1 LTHGTLFKK
10 KGGMQPADARGQKV
24 KYNTTMKFF
33 QEITARER
41 HRKIL
46 GLIRN
51 HWGKLAIAMVCM
63 ALISGSTA
71 TLAFLIKNILD
82 DIFIAQNGG
91 MLKLVTIVVL
101 GVSLVRGVAILAKE
115 YFMNYVGQSIITSLR
130 NELYGSI
137 QDLSL
142 SFFQKERTGVLMS
155 RITNDVT
162 LIQSMVSTSVTA
174 AIEHVFTI
182 AGLTGVIL
190 YRDWKLAVVALVVVP
205 VAFYP
210 IVKLGRRVRKVST
223 GTQESVGELNTFLH
237 ETFAGAKIIK
247 AFGREEYEKQRFF
260 KKSWDLF
267 RFEMKKV
274 KAKALSSP
282 VTDIC
287 GGFGIA
293 AVVWYGGHSV
303 IQGHSTTG
311 NFISFLTAVMLLYE
325 PLKKLSK
332 LNNTV
337 QEGMAALDRVFEIIE
352 VEPEIKDRDGA
363 VELACSAH
371 RVSFENMTFSYGED
385 PVLKDICLTA
395 EPGEVIALVGMS
407 GGGKSTFINLIPRF
421 YDVTEGRI
429 SIDGTDIR
437 DVTIASLRSHI
448 AMVTQDAILFNES
461 IRDNIAYGNSDAS
474 WEDIVA
480 ASKAAYAYK
489 FIMSLPDG
497 FDTRIGELGSRLSG
511 GEKQRL
517 CIARALL
524 KDAPI
529 LLLDE
534 ATSAL
539 DTEAEKVVQDALEN
553 LMKGRTTFVIAH
565 RLSTIQHADRILVV
579 SKGEIVEEGRHDV
592 LLAKGGE
599 YARLHAMQFAGRRVE
614 DKKDM

>member
-1 LTHGTLFKK
+1 
-10 KGGMQPADARGQKV
+10 
-24 KYNTTMKFF
+24 MKFI
-33 QEITARER
+33 QELTAGQR

-51 HWGKLAIAMVCM
+51 NWMKLGISMVCM

-71 TLAFLIKNILD
+71 ALAFLIKNILD
-82 DIFIAQNGG
+82 DIFIAQNGV
-91 MLKLVTIVVL
+91 MLKVVTFVVL
-101 GVSLVRGVAILAKE
+101 GVSLVRGVAVLAKE
-115 YFMNYVGQSIITSLR
+115 YFMNNVGQSIITTLR
-130 NELYGSI
+130 NELYGTI

-182 AGLTGVIL
+182 IGLTGVII
-190 YRDWKLAVVALVVVP
+190 YRDWKLALVALVVVP

-223 GTQESVGELNTFLH
+223 GTQQSVGELNTFLH

-247 AFGREEYEKQRFF
+247 AFGREEYEKQRFY

-282 VTDIC
+282 VTDVC
-287 GGFGIA
+287 GGLGIA
-293 AVVWYGGHSV
+293 AVVWYGGHGV
-303 IQGHSTTG
+303 INGTSTTG
-311 NFISFLTAVMLLYE
+311 TFLSFLTAVMLLYE

-337 QEGMAALDRVFEIIE
+337 QEGLAALDRVFEIIE
-352 VEPEIKDRDGA
+352 MDPEITDSPGA
-363 VELACSAH
+363 VELSPGSH
-371 RVSFENMTFSYGED
+371 RVAFENVSFSYGED
-385 PVLKDICLTA
+385 PVLKGVDLCA

-421 YDVTEGRI
+421 YDVTGGRI
-429 SIDGTDIR
+429 AIDGTDIR
-437 DVTIASLRSHI
+437 KVTLASLRSRI

-461 IRDNIAYGNSDAS
+461 IRDNIAYGNSDAT

-480 ASKAAYAYK
+480 ASKAAYAYR
-489 FIMSLPDG
+489 FIMALPDG

-579 SKGEIVEEGRHDV
+579 SKGEIVEEGRHDD
-592 LLAKGGE
+592 LLARDGE
-599 YARLHAMQFAGRRVE
+599 YARLHTMQFSRRRAGE
-614 DKKDM
+614 KT

>member
-1 LTHGTLFKK
+1 
-10 KGGMQPADARGQKV
+10 M
-24 KYNTTMKFF
+24 
-33 QEITARER
+33 TAGER

-46 GLIRN
+46 RLIRN
-51 HWGKLAIAMVCM
+51 SWAKLGISMVCM

-71 TLAFLIKNILD
+71 ALAFLIKNILD
-82 DIFIAQNGG
+82 DIFIAQNGV
-91 MLKLVTIVVL
+91 MLKVVTFVVL
-101 GVSLVRGVAILAKE
+101 GVSLVRGVAVLAKE
-115 YFMNYVGQSIITSLR
+115 YFMNNVGQTIITTLR
-130 NELYGSI
+130 NELYGTI

-162 LIQSMVSTSVTA
+162 LIQAMVSTSVTA

-182 AGLTGVIL
+182 IGLTGVII
-190 YRDWKLAVVALVVVP
+190 YRDWKLALVALVVVP

-223 GTQESVGELNTFLH
+223 GTQQSVGELNTFLH

-247 AFGREEYEKQRFF
+247 AFGREEYEKQRFY

-282 VTDIC
+282 VTDVC
-287 GGFGIA
+287 GGLGIA
-293 AVVWYGGHSV
+293 AVVWYGGHGV
-303 IQGHSTTG
+303 IKGTSTTG
-311 NFISFLTAVMLLYE
+311 TFLSFLTAVMLLYE

-337 QEGMAALDRVFEIIE
+337 QEGLAALDRVFEIIE
-352 VEPEIKDRDGA
+352 MEPEITDRPGA
-363 VELACSAH
+363 VELSPSSH
-371 RVSFENMTFSYGED
+371 RVAFEDVTFSYGED
-385 PVLKDICLTA
+385 PVLKGINLSAD
-395 EPGEVIALVGMS
+395 PGEVIALVGMS

-421 YDVTEGRI
+421 YDVTSGRI
-429 SIDGTDIR
+429 AIDDVDIR
-437 DVTIASLRSHI
+437 NVTLASLRSRI

-461 IRDNIAYGNSDAS
+461 IRDNIAYGNSDAT

-480 ASKAAYAYK
+480 ASKAAYAYR

-565 RLSTIQHADRILVV
+565 RLSTIQHADRIVVV
-579 SKGEIVEEGRHDV
+579 SKGEIVEEGKHDE
-592 LLAKGGE
+592 LLARDGE
-599 YARLHAMQFAGRRVE
+599 YARLHTMQFARRRAGE
-614 DKKDM
+614 KS

>member
-1 LTHGTLFKK
+1 
-10 KGGMQPADARGQKV
+10 MQPADARGQKV

-407 GGGKSTFINLIPRF
+407 GGGNPPSSTSFP
-421 YDVTEGRI
+421 
-429 SIDGTDIR
+429 
-437 DVTIASLRSHI
+437 
-448 AMVTQDAILFNES
+448 
-461 IRDNIAYGNSDAS
+461 
-474 WEDIVA
+474 
-480 ASKAAYAYK
+480 
-489 FIMSLPDG
+489 
-497 FDTRIGELGSRLSG
+497 GS
-511 GEKQRL
+511 
-517 CIARALL
+517 
-524 KDAPI
+524 
-529 LLLDE
+529 
-534 ATSAL
+534 
-539 DTEAEKVVQDALEN
+539 
-553 LMKGRTTFVIAH
+553 M
-565 RLSTIQHADRILVV
+565 
-579 SKGEIVEEGRHDV
+579 
-592 LLAKGGE
+592 
-599 YARLHAMQFAGRRVE
+599 M
-614 DKKDM
+614 

>member
-1 LTHGTLFKK
+1 
-10 KGGMQPADARGQKV
+10 MQPADARGQKV
-24 KYNTTMKFF
+24 KYKTTMKFF

>member
-1 LTHGTLFKK
+1 
-10 KGGMQPADARGQKV
+10 
-24 KYNTTMKFF
+24 MKFF
-33 QEITARER
+33 QKPSARER
-41 HRKIL
+41 FRKIF
-46 GLIRN
+46 GLIRSN
-51 HWGKLAIAMVCM
+51 WLKLAIAMVCM
-63 ALISGSTA
+63 ALIAGSTA
-71 TLAFLIKNILD
+71 ALAFLIKNILD
-82 DIFIAQNGG
+82 DIFIAQNGE
-91 MLKLVTIVVL
+91 MLKLVVIVVVV
-101 GVSLVRGVAILAKE
+101 VSLVRGVAVFSKE
-115 YFMNYVGQSIITSLR
+115 YFMNYVGHHIITTLR
-130 NELYGSI
+130 NDLYGNI
-137 QDLSL
+137 QNQSL
-142 SFFQKERTGVLMS
+142 DFFQKSRTGVLMS
-155 RITNDVT
+155 RITSDVT
-162 LIQSMVSTSVTA
+162 LVQSMVSTSVTA

-182 AGLTGVIL
+182 VGLTGVIL

-210 IVKLGRRVRKVST
+210 IVRLGRRVRKVST

-274 KAKALSSP
+274 MAKALSSP
-282 VTDIC
+282 VTDVC
-287 GGFGIA
+287 GGLGIA

-303 IQGHSTTG
+303 INGNSSTGT
-311 NFISFLTAVMLLYE
+311 FFSFMTAVMLLYE

-337 QEGMAALDRVFEIIE
+337 QEGLAAVDRVFEIIE
-352 VEPEIKDRDGA
+352 AEPEIKDFPGA
-363 VELACSAH
+363 VVLKNNTH
-371 RVSFENMTFSYGED
+371 RVSFEDMTFSYGTE
-385 PVLKDICLTA
+385 PVLKNINLCA

-421 YDVTEGRI
+421 YEVTGGRI
-429 SIDGTDIR
+429 AIDGIDIR
-437 DVTIASLRSHI
+437 KITVASLRSSI

-461 IRDNIAYGNSDAS
+461 IRDNIAYGNSDAT

-480 ASKAAYAYK
+480 ASKAAYAYN
-489 FIMSLPDG
+489 FIMGLPDG

-524 KDAPI
+524 KNAPI

-553 LMKGRTTFVIAH
+553 LMRGRTTFVIAH

-579 SKGEIVEEGRHDV
+579 SKGEIVEEGRHDS
-592 LLAKGGE
+592 LLDRKGE
-599 YARLHAMQFAGRRVE
+599 YSRLHSMQFSGRRRS
-614 DKKDM
+614 DSD

>member
-1 LTHGTLFKK
+1 
-10 KGGMQPADARGQKV
+10 
-24 KYNTTMKFF
+24 MKFF

-247 AFGREEYEKQRFF
+247 AFGREEYEKHRFF

>member
-1 LTHGTLFKK
+1 
-10 KGGMQPADARGQKV
+10 M
-24 KYNTTMKFF
+24 
-33 QEITARER
+33 TAGER

-46 GLIRN
+46 RLIRN
-51 HWGKLAIAMVCM
+51 SWAKLGISMVCM

-71 TLAFLIKNILD
+71 ALAFLIKNILD
-82 DIFIAQNGG
+82 DIFIAQNGV
-91 MLKLVTIVVL
+91 MLKVVTFVVL
-101 GVSLVRGVAILAKE
+101 GVSLVRGVAVLAKE
-115 YFMNYVGQSIITSLR
+115 YFMNNVGQTIITTLR
-130 NELYGSI
+130 NELYGTI

-162 LIQSMVSTSVTA
+162 LIQAMVSTSVTA

-182 AGLTGVIL
+182 IGLTGVII
-190 YRDWKLAVVALVVVP
+190 YRDWKLALVALVVVP

-223 GTQESVGELNTFLH
+223 GTQQSVGELNTFLH

-247 AFGREEYEKQRFF
+247 AFGREEYEKQRFY

-282 VTDIC
+282 VTDVC
-287 GGFGIA
+287 GGLGIA
-293 AVVWYGGHSV
+293 AVVWYGGHGV
-303 IQGHSTTG
+303 IKGTSTTG
-311 NFISFLTAVMLLYE
+311 TFLSFLTAVMLLYE

-337 QEGMAALDRVFEIIE
+337 QEGLAALDRVFEIIE
-352 VEPEIKDRDGA
+352 MEPEITDRPGA
-363 VELACSAH
+363 VELSPSSH
-371 RVSFENMTFSYGED
+371 RVAFEDVTFSYGED
-385 PVLKDICLTA
+385 PVLKGINLSAD
-395 EPGEVIALVGMS
+395 PGEVIALVGMS

-421 YDVTEGRI
+421 YDVTSGRI
-429 SIDGTDIR
+429 AIDDVDIR
-437 DVTIASLRSHI
+437 NVTLASLRSRI

-461 IRDNIAYGNSDAS
+461 IRDNIAYGNSDAT

-480 ASKAAYAYK
+480 ASKAAYAYR

-565 RLSTIQHADRILVV
+565 RLSTIQHADRIVVV
-579 SKGEIVEEGRHDV
+579 SKGEIVEEGKHDEV
-592 LLAKGGE
+592 LARDGE
-599 YARLHAMQFAGRRVE
+599 DARLHTVQFARRRAGE
-614 DKKDM
+614 KS

>member
-1 LTHGTLFKK
+1 
-10 KGGMQPADARGQKV
+10 
-24 KYNTTMKFF
+24 MKFF
-33 QEITARER
+33 QELITGER

-51 HWGKLAIAMVCM
+51 NWMKLGVAMVCM
-63 ALISGSTA
+63 TLISGSTA
-71 TLAFLIKNILD
+71 SLAFLIKNILD
-82 DIFIAQNGG
+82 DIFIAQNGE
-91 MLKLVTIVVL
+91 MLKLVTFVVL
-101 GVSLVRGVAILAKE
+101 GVSLVRGVAILGKE
-115 YFMNYVGQSIITSLR
+115 YLMNNVGQGIITTLR

-174 AIEHVFTI
+174 AIEHMFTI
-182 AGLTGVIL
+182 IGLTGVLI
-190 YRDWKLAVVALVVVP
+190 YRDWQLALVALVVVP

-247 AFGREEYEKQRFF
+247 AFGREEYEKQRFY
-260 KKSWDLF
+260 KRSWDLF
-267 RFEMKKV
+267 GFEMKKV

-282 VTDIC
+282 VTDVC
-287 GGFGIA
+287 GGLGIA
-293 AVVWYGGHSV
+293 AVVWYGGHGV
-303 IQGHSTTG
+303 INGTSTTG
-311 NFISFLTAVMLLYE
+311 TFLSFLTAVMLLYE

-337 QEGMAALDRVFEIIE
+337 QEGLAALDRVFEIIE
-352 VEPEIKDRDGA
+352 MEPEIKDCDGA
-363 VELACSAH
+363 VAFTPGSH
-371 RVSFENMTFSYGED
+371 RVAFENVTFSYGEE
-385 PVLKDICLTA
+385 PVLKGIDLVA

-421 YDVTEGRI
+421 YEVTSGRI
-429 SIDGTDIR
+429 AIDGIDIR
-437 DVTIASLRSHI
+437 KATTESLRSRI

-461 IRDNIAYGNSDAS
+461 IRDNIAYGNSDAT

-489 FIMSLPDG
+489 FIMGLPEG

-565 RLSTIQHADRILVV
+565 RLSTIQHADRILVM
-579 SKGEIVEEGRHDV
+579 SKGEIVEEGRHEA
-592 LLAKGGE
+592 LLAKDGE
-599 YARLHAMQFAGRRVE
+599 YARLHSMQFARRRTGE
-614 DKKDM
+614 KM

>member
-1 LTHGTLFKK
+1 
-10 KGGMQPADARGQKV
+10 
-24 KYNTTMKFF
+24 MK
-33 QEITARER
+33 
-41 HRKIL
+41 L
-46 GLIRN
+46 GIS
-51 HWGKLAIAMVCM
+51 MVCM

-71 TLAFLIKNILD
+71 ALAFLIKNILD
-82 DIFIAQNGG
+82 DIFIAQNGV
-91 MLKLVTIVVL
+91 MLKVVTFVVL
-101 GVSLVRGVAILAKE
+101 GVSLVRGVAVLAKE
-115 YFMNYVGQSIITSLR
+115 YFMNNVGQSIITTLR
-130 NELYGSI
+130 NELYGTI

-182 AGLTGVIL
+182 IGLTGVII
-190 YRDWKLAVVALVVVP
+190 YRDWKLALVALVVVP

-223 GTQESVGELNTFLH
+223 GTQQSVGELNTFLH

-247 AFGREEYEKQRFF
+247 AFGREEYEKQRFY

-282 VTDIC
+282 VTDVC
-287 GGFGIA
+287 GGLGIA
-293 AVVWYGGHSV
+293 AVVWYGGHGV
-303 IQGHSTTG
+303 INGTSTTG
-311 NFISFLTAVMLLYE
+311 TFLSFLTAVMLLYE

-337 QEGMAALDRVFEIIE
+337 QEGLAALDRVFEIIE
-352 VEPEIKDRDGA
+352 MDPEITDSPGA
-363 VELACSAH
+363 VELSPGSH
-371 RVSFENMTFSYGED
+371 RVAFENVSFSYGED
-385 PVLKDICLTA
+385 PVLKGVDLCA

-421 YDVTEGRI
+421 YDVTGGRI
-429 SIDGTDIR
+429 AIDGTDIR
-437 DVTIASLRSHI
+437 KVTLASLRSRI

-461 IRDNIAYGNSDAS
+461 IRDNIAYGNSDAT

-480 ASKAAYAYK
+480 ASKAAYAYR
-489 FIMSLPDG
+489 FIMALPDG

-579 SKGEIVEEGRHDV
+579 SKGEIVEEGRHDD
-592 LLAKGGE
+592 LLARDGE
-599 YARLHAMQFAGRRVE
+599 YARLHTMQFSRRRAGE
-614 DKKDM
+614 KT

>member
-1 LTHGTLFKK
+1 MRLLKELTQ
-10 KGGMQPADARGQKV
+10 GG
-24 KYNTTMKFF
+24 
-33 QEITARER
+33 R
-41 HRKIL
+41 HQKIL

-51 HWGKLAIAMVCM
+51 KWAGLAVAMVSM
-63 ALISGSTA
+63 GLISVSTA
-71 TLAFLIKNILD
+71 ALAFLIKNILD
-82 DIFIAQNGG
+82 DIFIAKNET
-91 MLKLVTIVVL
+91 MLKIVVL
-101 GVSLVRGVAILAKE
+101 VVVVLSVVRGFAVFAKE
-115 YFMNYVGQSIITSLR
+115 YFMNHVGQHIITTLR
-130 NELYGSI
+130 NDLYANI
-137 QDLSL
+137 QDQSL
-142 SFFQKERTGVLMS
+142 AFFQKARTGVLMS

-162 LIQSMVSTSVTA
+162 LIQSMVSNAVTA
-174 AIEHVFTI
+174 AIEHVFTVV
-182 AGLTGVIL
+182 ALMGVIL
-190 YRDWKLAVVALVVVP
+190 YRDWRLAVVALVVVP

-210 IVKLGRRVRKVST
+210 IIRLGRRVRKVST
-223 GTQESVGELNTFLH
+223 GTQESVAELNTFLH

-247 AFGREEYEKQRFF
+247 AFGREEYEKGRFF

-267 RFEMKKV
+267 AFEMKKV
-274 KAKALSSP
+274 IAKAFSAP
-282 VTDIC
+282 ITDVC
-287 GGFGIA
+287 GGLGIA

-303 IQGHSTTG
+303 ISGASTPG

-337 QEGMAALDRVFEIIE
+337 QEGMAALDRVFDVIE
-352 VEPEIKDRDGA
+352 AKPEILDSPEAK
-363 VELACSAH
+363 ELTGRKH
-371 RVSFENMTFSYGED
+371 RVSFDGVTFAYGKD
-385 PVLKDICLTA
+385 PVLKGVHLSA

-421 YDVTEGRI
+421 YDVTGGAIR
-429 SIDGTDIR
+429 IDGTDIR
-437 DVTIASLRSHI
+437 DVTLSSLRSRI

-480 ASKAAYAYK
+480 AAKAAYAYD
-489 FIMSLPDG
+489 FIMRLPDG

-511 GEKQRL
+511 GEKQRI

-539 DTEAEKVVQDALEN
+539 DTEAEKVVQSALEN

-565 RLSTIQHADRILVV
+565 RLSTIQHADRIVVV
-579 SKGEIVEEGRHDV
+579 SKGEIVEEGGHAD
-592 LLAKGGE
+592 LLEKEGE
-599 YARLHAMQFAGRRVE
+599 YARLHAMQFAPAE
-614 DKKDM
+614 IPEEE

>member
-1 LTHGTLFKK
+1 
-10 KGGMQPADARGQKV
+10 M
-24 KYNTTMKFF
+24 
-33 QEITARER
+33 TAGER

-46 GLIRN
+46 RLIRN
-51 HWGKLAIAMVCM
+51 SWAKLGISMVCM

-71 TLAFLIKNILD
+71 ALAFLIKNILD
-82 DIFIAQNGG
+82 DIFIAQNGV
-91 MLKLVTIVVL
+91 MLKVVTFVVL
-101 GVSLVRGVAILAKE
+101 GVSLVRGVAVLAKE
-115 YFMNYVGQSIITSLR
+115 YFMNNVGQTIITTLR
-130 NELYGSI
+130 NELYGTI

-162 LIQSMVSTSVTA
+162 LIQAMVSTSVTA

-182 AGLTGVIL
+182 IGLTGVII
-190 YRDWKLAVVALVVVP
+190 YRDWKLALVALVVVP

-223 GTQESVGELNTFLH
+223 GTQQSVGELNTFLH

-247 AFGREEYEKQRFF
+247 AFGREEYEKQRFY

-282 VTDIC
+282 VTDVC
-287 GGFGIA
+287 GGLGIA
-293 AVVWYGGHSV
+293 AVVWYGGHGV
-303 IQGHSTTG
+303 IKGTSTTG
-311 NFISFLTAVMLLYE
+311 TFLSFLTAVMLLYE

-337 QEGMAALDRVFEIIE
+337 QEGLAALDRVFEIIE
-352 VEPEIKDRDGA
+352 MEPEITDRPGA
-363 VELACSAH
+363 VELSPSSH
-371 RVSFENMTFSYGED
+371 RVAFEDVTFSYGED
-385 PVLKDICLTA
+385 PVLKGINLSA

-421 YDVTEGRI
+421 YDVTSGRI
-429 SIDGTDIR
+429 AIDDVDIR
-437 DVTIASLRSHI
+437 NVTLASLRSRI

-461 IRDNIAYGNSDAS
+461 IRDNIAYGNSDAT

-480 ASKAAYAYK
+480 ASKAAYAYR

-565 RLSTIQHADRILVV
+565 RLSTIQHADRIVVV
-579 SKGEIVEEGRHDV
+579 SKGEIVEEGKHDD
-592 LLAKGGE
+592 LLARDGE
-599 YARLHAMQFAGRRVE
+599 YARLHTMQFARRRAGE
-614 DKKDM
+614 KS

>member
-1 LTHGTLFKK
+1 
-10 KGGMQPADARGQKV
+10 
-24 KYNTTMKFF
+24 MKFF
-33 QEITARER
+33 QELTTGGR

-51 HWGKLAIAMVCM
+51 NWMKLGIAMVCM
-63 ALISGSTA
+63 SLISGSTA
-71 TLAFLIKNILD
+71 ALAFLIKNILD
-82 DIFIAQNGG
+82 DIFIAQNGA
-91 MLKLVTIVVL
+91 MLKLVTFVVL
-101 GVSLVRGVAILAKE
+101 GVSLVRGVAILVKE
-115 YFMNYVGQSIITSLR
+115 YLMNNVGQGIITTLR
-130 NELYGSI
+130 NELYGTI

-182 AGLTGVIL
+182 IGLTGVII
-190 YRDWKLAVVALVVVP
+190 YRDWKLALVALVVVP

-247 AFGREEYEKQRFF
+247 AFGREEYEKQRFY

-274 KAKALSSP
+274 KAKALSAP

-287 GGFGIA
+287 GGLGIA
-293 AVVWYGGHSV
+293 AVVWYGGNGV
-303 IQGHSTTG
+303 INGVATTG
-311 NFISFLTAVMLLYE
+311 TFLSFLTAVMLLYE

-337 QEGMAALDRVFEIIE
+337 QEGLAALDRVFEIIE
-352 VEPEIKDRDGA
+352 KEPEITDCEGA
-363 VELACSAH
+363 VELSSSAH
-371 RVSFENMTFSYGED
+371 RVRFENVTFSYGEE
-385 PVLKDICLTA
+385 PVLKEIHLTA

-421 YDVTEGRI
+421 YDVNEGRI
-429 SIDGTDIR
+429 TIDGTDIR
-437 DVTIASLRSHI
+437 DVTVASLRSRI
-448 AMVTQDAILFNES
+448 AIVTQDAILFNES
-461 IRDNIAYGNSDAS
+461 IRDNIAYGNSDAT

-480 ASKAAYAYK
+480 ASRAAYAYK

-517 CIARALL
+517 CIARALI

-565 RLSTIQHADRILVV
+565 RLSTIQHADRILVI
-579 SKGEIVEEGRHDV
+579 SSGRIVEEGRHGV

-599 YARLHAMQFAGRRVE
+599 YARLYAMQFARRRAGE
-614 DKKDM
+614 KI

>member
-1 LTHGTLFKK
+1 
-10 KGGMQPADARGQKV
+10 
-24 KYNTTMKFF
+24 MKFI
-33 QEITARER
+33 QELTAGQR

-51 HWGKLAIAMVCM
+51 NWMKLGISMVCM

-71 TLAFLIKNILD
+71 ALAFLIKNILD
-82 DIFIAQNGG
+82 DIFIAQNGV
-91 MLKLVTIVVL
+91 MLKVVTFVVL
-101 GVSLVRGVAILAKE
+101 GVSLVRGVAVLAKE
-115 YFMNYVGQSIITSLR
+115 YFMNNVGQSIITTLR
-130 NELYGSI
+130 NELYGTI

-182 AGLTGVIL
+182 IGLTGVII
-190 YRDWKLAVVALVVVP
+190 YRDWKLALVALVVVP

-223 GTQESVGELNTFLH
+223 GTQQSVGELNTFLH

-247 AFGREEYEKQRFF
+247 AFGREEYEKQRFY

-282 VTDIC
+282 VTDVC
-287 GGFGIA
+287 GGLGIA
-293 AVVWYGGHSV
+293 AVVWYGGHGV
-303 IQGHSTTG
+303 INGTSTTG
-311 NFISFLTAVMLLYE
+311 TFLSFLTAVMLLYE

-337 QEGMAALDRVFEIIE
+337 QEGLAALDRVFEIIE
-352 VEPEIKDRDGA
+352 MDPEITDSPGA
-363 VELACSAH
+363 VELSPGSH
-371 RVSFENMTFSYGED
+371 RVAFENVSFSYGED
-385 PVLKDICLTA
+385 PVLKGVDLCA

-421 YDVTEGRI
+421 YDVTGGRI
-429 SIDGTDIR
+429 AIDGTDIR
-437 DVTIASLRSHI
+437 KVTLASLRSRI

-461 IRDNIAYGNSDAS
+461 IRDNIAYGNSDAT

-480 ASKAAYAYK
+480 ASKAAYAYR
-489 FIMSLPDG
+489 FITALPDG

-579 SKGEIVEEGRHDV
+579 SKGEIVEEGRHDD
-592 LLAKGGE
+592 LLARDGE
-599 YARLHAMQFAGRRVE
+599 YARLHTMQFSRRRAGE
-614 DKKDM
+614 KT

>member
-1 LTHGTLFKK
+1 
-10 KGGMQPADARGQKV
+10 
-24 KYNTTMKFF
+24 MKFF

>member
-1 LTHGTLFKK
+1 
-10 KGGMQPADARGQKV
+10 MQPADASGQKV

-33 QEITARER
+33 QEMTARER

-51 HWGKLAIAMVCM
+51 HWGKLAVAMVCM

-82 DIFIAQNGG
+82 DIFIAQNGM
-91 MLKLVTIVVL
+91 MLKFVTIVVL

-303 IQGHSTTG
+303 IQGNSTTG

-352 VEPEIKDRDGA
+352 VEPEIKDREGA

-429 SIDGTDIR
+429 AIDGTDIR

-489 FIMSLPDG
+489 FIMGLPEG

-614 DKKDM
+614 DKK

>member
-1 LTHGTLFKK
+1 
-10 KGGMQPADARGQKV
+10 
-24 KYNTTMKFF
+24 MKLF
-33 QEITARER
+33 QELTAGER

-46 GLIRN
+46 RLIRN
-51 HWGKLAIAMVCM
+51 SWAKLGISMVCM

-71 TLAFLIKNILD
+71 ALAFLIKNILD
-82 DIFIAQNGG
+82 DIFIAQNGV
-91 MLKLVTIVVL
+91 MLKVVTFVVL
-101 GVSLVRGVAILAKE
+101 GVSLVRGVAVLAKE
-115 YFMNYVGQSIITSLR
+115 YFMNNVGQTIITTLR
-130 NELYGSI
+130 NELYGTI

-162 LIQSMVSTSVTA
+162 LIQAMVSTSVTA

-182 AGLTGVIL
+182 IGLTGVII
-190 YRDWKLAVVALVVVP
+190 YRDWKLALVALVVVP

-223 GTQESVGELNTFLH
+223 GTQQSVGELNTFLH

-247 AFGREEYEKQRFF
+247 AFGREEYEKQRFY

-282 VTDIC
+282 VTDVC
-287 GGFGIA
+287 GGLGIA
-293 AVVWYGGHSV
+293 AVVWYGGHGV
-303 IQGHSTTG
+303 IKGTSTTG
-311 NFISFLTAVMLLYE
+311 TFLSFLTAVMLLYE

-337 QEGMAALDRVFEIIE
+337 QEGLAALDRVFEIIE
-352 VEPEIKDRDGA
+352 MEPEITDRPGA
-363 VELACSAH
+363 VELSPSSH
-371 RVSFENMTFSYGED
+371 RVAFEDVTFSYGED
-385 PVLKDICLTA
+385 PVLKGINLSA

-421 YDVTEGRI
+421 YDVTSGRI
-429 SIDGTDIR
+429 AIDDVDIR
-437 DVTIASLRSHI
+437 NVTLASLRSRI

-461 IRDNIAYGNSDAS
+461 IRDNIAYGNSDAT

-480 ASKAAYAYK
+480 ASKAAYAYR

-565 RLSTIQHADRILVV
+565 RLSTIQHADRIVVV
-579 SKGEIVEEGRHDV
+579 SKGEIVEEGKHDD
-592 LLAKGGE
+592 LLARDGE
-599 YARLHAMQFAGRRVE
+599 YARLHTMQFARRRAGE
-614 DKKDM
+614 KS

>member
-1 LTHGTLFKK
+1 
-10 KGGMQPADARGQKV
+10 
-24 KYNTTMKFF
+24 MKFF
-33 QEITARER
+33 QEMTARER

-51 HWGKLAIAMVCM
+51 HWGKLAVAMVCM

-82 DIFIAQNGG
+82 DIFIAQNGM
-91 MLKLVTIVVL
+91 MLKFVTIVVL

-303 IQGHSTTG
+303 IQGNSTTG

-352 VEPEIKDRDGA
+352 VEPEIKDREGA

-429 SIDGTDIR
+429 AIDGTDIR

-489 FIMSLPDG
+489 FIMGLPEG

-614 DKKDM
+614 DKK

>member
-1 LTHGTLFKK
+1 
-10 KGGMQPADARGQKV
+10 
-24 KYNTTMKFF
+24 MKFF
-33 QEITARER
+33 QELTARDR

-51 HWGKLAIAMVCM
+51 NWMKLGISMVCM

-71 TLAFLIKNILD
+71 ALAFLIKNILD
-82 DIFIAQNGG
+82 DIFIAQNGA
-91 MLKLVTIVVL
+91 MLKIVTFVVL
-101 GVSLVRGVAILAKE
+101 GVSLVRGVAVLCKE
-115 YFMNYVGQSIITSLR
+115 YLMNNVGQSIITSLR
-130 NELYGSI
+130 NELYGTI

-182 AGLTGVIL
+182 VGLTAVIL
-190 YRDWKLAVVALVVVP
+190 YRDWKLALVALVVVP

-247 AFGREEYEKQRFF
+247 AFGREEYEKQRFY

-282 VTDIC
+282 VTDVC
-287 GGFGIA
+287 GGLGIA
-293 AVVWYGGHSV
+293 AVVWYGGHGV
-303 IQGHSTTG
+303 INGISTTG
-311 NFISFLTAVMLLYE
+311 TFLSFLTAVMLLYE

-337 QEGMAALDRVFEIIE
+337 QEGLAALDRVFEIIE
-352 VEPEIKDRDGA
+352 MEPEIKDCEGA
-363 VELACSAH
+363 VELAPGAH
-371 RVSFENMTFSYGED
+371 RVAFENVTFSYGAE
-385 PVLKDICLTA
+385 PVLTGINMAAD
-395 EPGEVIALVGMS
+395 PGEVIALVGMS

-421 YDVTEGRI
+421 YEVTEGRI
-429 SIDGTDIR
+429 AIDGTDIR
-437 DVTIASLRSHI
+437 SVTLASLRSRI

-489 FIMSLPDG
+489 FIMGLPDG

-565 RLSTIQHADRILVV
+565 RLSTIRHADRILVM
-579 SKGEIVEEGRHDV
+579 SKGKIVESGRHEA
-592 LLAKGGE
+592 LLAMDGE
-599 YARLHAMQFAGRRVE
+599 YARLHSMQFARRRAGE
-614 DKKDM
+614 KI

>member
-1 LTHGTLFKK
+1 MAPYLK